1 MGIFK
6 KKQKL
11 LDEIF
16 SKFSLKNEKAILKQ
30 LINDLSESKIIIKK
44 LKKAYSI
51 DKNNELIYDYIGYY
65 HEMMN
70 SIYYAIRVQNKLI
83 ITLEKLNKS
92 NTLNIYLYK
101 RNIDEYERS
110 LDGYLYIIN
119 SYKILINYR
128 IHIIYNIN
136 FCFIIIFKNI

>member
-1 MGIFK
+1 MSIFK

-16 SKFSLKNEKAILKQ
+16 SKFSLKNEKTILKQ
-30 LINDLSESKIIIKK
+30 LIDDLSESKIIIKK

-70 SIYYAIRVQNKLI
+70 SMYYAIRLQNKLI
-83 ITLEKLNKS
+83 ITLKQLDKS
-92 NTLNIYLYK
+92 NILDIILYK
-101 RNIDEYERS
+101 NEIEEYEKN
-110 LDGYLYIIN
+110 LDNYLYIIDG
-119 SYKILINYR
+119 YKELISYR
-128 IHIIYNIN
+128 IDIIYR
-136 FCFIIIFKNI
+136 IFDYLEI

>member
-1 MGIFK
+1 MSIFK
-6 KKQKL
+6 KRQKL

-16 SKFSLKNEKAILKQ
+16 NKFSLKNEKAILKQ
-30 LINDLSESKIIIKK
+30 LIDDLSESKIIIKK

-70 SIYYAIRVQNKLI
+70 SMYYAIRLQNKLI

-101 RNIDEYERS
+101 RNIDEYEIS

-128 IHIIYNIN
+128 IHIIYK
-136 FCFIIIFKNI
+136 IFDKLKI